1 MPPSEDS
8 SMRSPQALLRN
19 SRGATAVEYGL
30 IVALIAIV
38 MIVALAATGRSF
50 SNVLTNASNNM
61 KAS

>member
-1 MPPSEDS
+1 MC
-8 SMRSPQALLRN
+8 SPEALLRN

-38 MIVALAATGRSF
+38 MIVALAATGRNF

-61 KAS
+61 KVS

>member
-1 MPPSEDS
+1 
-8 SMRSPQALLRN
+8 MRSPPELLRT

-38 MIVALAATGRSF
+38 MIVALAATGHSF

>member
-1 MPPSEDS
+1 
-8 SMRSPQALLRN
+8 MRSPQMLPRN
-19 SRGATAVEYGL
+19 SHGATAVEYGL

-38 MIVALAATGRSF
+38 MIVALAATGKSF